1 MVAPQLTKT
10 AQDSHFASLR
20 VDRIRTGIR
29 LILTYGLLLVFAAAM
44 VGPFLLMVSASL
56 QPNMIYL
63 TFPMTLIGP
72 DMGFTNYVTLFNRS
86 LIGRWVFN
94 SGVITVSIVLLQ
106 LVTCSMSGYAFARGR
121 FFGRDVIFWIFMG
134 TLMIPSTVTIIPL
147 YIVVSALGWANT
159 YPGLIVPLATSIFG
173 TFLMR
178 QNFKTIP
185 FEYDDSARIDG
196 ANRWQV
202 YSRVLLPLTKPAL
215 ATLGTLTFLDSW
227 NDFLYPLIITSTD
240 TMYPL
245 TVGLATMVKR
255 GGNAGF
261 SLAGATVSFLP
272 TFAFFLIMQRYVVRG
287 ITLSGLKG

>member
-1 MVAPQLTKT
+1 MVTPDLANIARPTRT
-10 AQDSHFASLR
+10 ASRRADRARTALR
-20 VDRIRTGIR
+20 
-29 LILTYGLLLVFAAAM
+29 LLLTYGLLLIFAAAM

-63 TFPMTLIGP
+63 TFPMKLIGP
-72 DMGFTNYVTLFNRS
+72 DMGFSNYVSLFNRS
-86 LIGRWVFN
+86 LIGRWILN
-94 SGVITVSIVLLQ
+94 SAVITVSIVLLQ
-106 LVTCSMSGYAFARGR
+106 MFTCSMSGYAFARGK
-121 FFGRDVIFWIFMG
+121 FFGRDLIFWVFMG

-147 YIVVSALGWANT
+147 YIVVSTLGWGNT
-159 YPGLIVPLATSIFG
+159 FPGLIIPQATSIFG

-178 QNFKTIP
+178 QNFKSIP
-185 FEYDDSARIDG
+185 SEYDDAARIDG
-196 ANRWQV
+196 ANRWQI
-202 YSRVLLPLTKPAL
+202 YLRVLLPLTKPAL

-227 NDFLYPLIITSTD
+227 NDFLYPLIVTSSD

-272 TFAFFLIMQRYVVRG
+272 TFVFFLIMQRYVVRG

>member
-1 MVAPQLTKT
+1 
-10 AQDSHFASLR
+10 
-20 VDRIRTGIR
+20 
-29 LILTYGLLLVFAAAM
+29 M

-63 TFPMTLIGP
+63 TFPMKLIGP
-72 DMGFTNYVTLFNRS
+72 GMGFENYVSVFSRS
-86 LIGRWVFN
+86 LIGRWIFN
-94 SGVITVSIVLLQ
+94 SAVITVSIVLFQ
-106 LVTCSMSGYAFARGR
+106 LTTCSMSGYAFARGK
-121 FFGRDVIFWIFMG
+121 FFGRDVIFWVFMG

-147 YIVVSALGWANT
+147 YIVVSTLGWANT
-159 YPGLIVPLATSIFG
+159 FPGLIIPQATSIFG

-178 QNFKTIP
+178 QNFKSIP
-185 FEYDDSARIDG
+185 TEYDDAARIDG

-202 YSRVLLPLTKPAL
+202 YRLVLLPLTKPAL

-227 NDFLYPLIITSTD
+227 NDFLYPLIVTSSD

-272 TFAFFLIMQRYVVRG
+272 TFVFFLIMQRYVVRG
-287 ITLSGLKG
+287 ITLSGIKG

>member
-1 MVAPQLTKT
+1 
-10 AQDSHFASLR
+10 
-20 VDRIRTGIR
+20 
-29 LILTYGLLLVFAAAM
+29 
-44 VGPFLLMVSASL
+44 MVSASL

-63 TFPMTLIGP
+63 TFPMKLVGP
-72 DMGFTNYVTLFNRS
+72 GMGFGNYVSLFSRS
-86 LIGRWVFN
+86 LIGRWIFN
-94 SGVITVSIVLLQ
+94 SAVVTVSIVLLQ
-106 LVTCSMSGYAFARGR
+106 LVSCSMSGYAFARGK
-121 FFGRDVIFWIFMG
+121 FFGRDFIFWVFMG

-147 YIVVSALGWANT
+147 YVVVSMLGWGNT
-159 YPGLIVPLATSIFG
+159 FTGLIIPQATSIFG

-178 QNFKTIP
+178 QNFKSIP
-185 FEYDDSARIDG
+185 SEYDDAARIDG

-202 YSRVLLPLTKPAL
+202 FQQVLLPLTKPAL

-227 NDFLYPLIITSTD
+227 NNFLYPLIVTSSD

-272 TFAFFLIMQRYVVRG
+272 TFVFFLIMQRYVVRG